1 MENSFALLKE
11 EVKEC
16 GAVPVNQ
23 ISHAWIERG
32 GEAADGAGGA
42 GNAGRLLGTA
52 ERHPRR

>member
-23 ISHAWIERG
+23 ISPTRKQRG
-32 GEAADGAGGA
+32 GEAADGGGGA
-42 GNAGRLLGTA
+42 GTV
-52 ERHPRR
+52 P